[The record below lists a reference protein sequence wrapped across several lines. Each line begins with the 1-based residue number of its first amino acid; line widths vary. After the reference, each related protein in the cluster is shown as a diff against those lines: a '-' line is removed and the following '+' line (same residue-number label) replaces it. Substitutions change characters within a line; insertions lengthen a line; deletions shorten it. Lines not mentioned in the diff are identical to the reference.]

1 MQKMYSNSN
10 HTSVSWGGEVFEAED
25 GQFEVPEEAVNDLVS
40 HGLIP
45 GEVPAPVSQ
54 APVPQLRPV
63 PQWSNEALQA
73 KAAELGLTLDADIS
87 RPDLI
92 RAVAAGVAA
101 KD

>member
-1 MQKMYSNSN
+1 MYSNSN
-10 HTSVSWGGEVFEAED
+10 HTSVCWQGEIFEAVD
-25 GQFEVPEEAVNDLVS
+25 GQFDVPEAAINDLVS

-45 GEVPAPVSQ
+45 GEVPPPISQ

-73 KAAELGLTLDADIS
+73 KAVELGLTLEADIS

-92 RAVAAGVAA
+92 KAVAAAVAA